1 MKGKW
6 RRERASSQDDSLWW
20 KHLLLVMTKMMSI
33 IIIIIIDDDNKNK
46 NVNNNNRDSSL
57 LGSDT
62 MSLEH
67 FVLAQYLQNARKH
80 TPRNTAAHT
89 RTAETS
95 EALLQEP
102 QTWWCSFSCRNTK
115 AKYTSDKTWPDK
127 CFMPYV
133 YIL

>member
-20 KHLLLVMTKMMSI
+20 KHLLVVMTMMMSI
-33 IIIIIIDDDNKNK
+33 IIDNDNKNK
-46 NVNNNNRDSSL
+46 NINNNRDSSL

-67 FVLAQYLQNARKH
+67 FVLAQYLQNTRKH
-80 TPRNTAAHT
+80 TPSNTAAHT
-89 RTAETS
+89 KTAETS
-95 EALLQEP
+95 EAPLQEP
-102 QTWWCSFSCRNTK
+102 QTWWCSFPCRNTK
-115 AKYTSDKTWPDK
+115 AKYTADKTWPDK
-127 CFMPYV
+127 CFMPYM